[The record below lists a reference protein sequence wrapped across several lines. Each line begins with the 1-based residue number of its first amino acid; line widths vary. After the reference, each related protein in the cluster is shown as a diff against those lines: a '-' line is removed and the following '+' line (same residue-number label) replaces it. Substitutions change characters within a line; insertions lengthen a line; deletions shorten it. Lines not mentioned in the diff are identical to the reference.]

1 MKTIREIIT
10 STCATFRKGS
20 DLIVNGEAAS
30 DEDRATMESTGTVA
44 GGGVVEMFLMP
55 PAEAASDKLTMIDVH
70 FLMIGV
76 DLEKAQELKPDFVAW
91 LKENIPN
98 WIEGEISYIQMG
110 GIVEDQQYALC
121 IFAIGEALGMW
132 RVLTP
137 ARMGIPEPLR
147 DMMAGNGFVSIMSGD
162 IRGFLG

>member
-1 MKTIREIIT
+1 MKTIREIIQ

-20 DLIVNGEAAS
+20 DLIINGDPAS
-30 DEDRATMESTGTVA
+30 DEQRKELETHGTVA
-44 GGGVVEMFLMP
+44 GGGVVEMFGMP
-55 PAEAASDKLTMIDVH
+55 PTSSAPDNLTMIDVH

-76 DLEKAQELKPDFVAW
+76 DVEKARELQPDFVAW
-91 LKENIPN
+91 LKDNVPN

-110 GIVEDQQYALC
+110 GIVEDQQCALC

-147 DMMAGNGFVSIMSGD
+147 DMMAGNGFVSIMSGE
-162 IRGFLG
+162 ILAHLG